1 MKQPIVLKNLILVA
15 AVSLSCVVAH
25 AQSKRSPQHEKC
37 MDSIDHGGM
46 KNSQMA
52 TCTAEE
58 VKRQDVTLNAEYRRL
73 RESLSPAQRESL
85 LTAQRSWLKF
95 REDWCRFEEVGPAAP
110 GGLAS
115 YYFCLLEVTDRQIEA
130 FRSFR

>member
-1 MKQPIVLKNLILVA
+1 MKQPNVLKALIVVA
-15 AVSLSCVVAH
+15 AISLSCAVAH

-37 MDSIDHGGM
+37 MDSIDYGAM

-52 TCTAEE
+52 TCSAEE

-95 REDWCRFEEVGPAAP
+95 REDWCRFEEVAPTAP
-110 GGLAS
+110 GGLAN

-130 FRSFR
+130 FKSFR